1 MVKNRNQA
9 IEFSDEAIRRFLLG
23 RLNASEQP
31 AFEQQL
37 FSNSRLDARVRLA
50 ELDLADD
57 YAYERISPDEDV
69 LFANRFLVSAA
80 RRHEVEVS
88 IALHDRF
95 AFVGSTK
102 STFIAGARSLLRL
115 NRPAWRYTFAV
126 LIFILLVGGAWVIV
140 KKEGRIKDVIT
151 KRWGR
156 PRSPSPTVPAE
167 TNHPTNN
174 SLPEHQTSPSPMPVH
189 DRTSAPSV
197 NAIIALTPAGSP
209 NGGNIP
215 SVKIAQQDIVR
226 LQIALRPYEPG
237 NYRAELLTID
247 GQTVFSAEATMVP
260 KDGTAQIDFDI
271 PARLLKPGNY
281 QVRLS
286 RDHVGVK
293 QSMGRYYFRVQ

>member
-1 MVKNRNQA
+1 MVENRNQA

-57 YAYERISPDEDV
+57 YAYERISPDEHV
-69 LFANRFLVSAA
+69 LFSERFLVSAA

-88 IALHDRF
+88 IALHDHF

-102 STFIAGARSLLRL
+102 STFIARARSLLRL
-115 NRPAWRYTFAV
+115 NRLAWRYTFAV
-126 LIFILLVGGAWVIV
+126 LIFILLVGGTWVIV
-140 KKEGRIKDVIT
+140 KKDRRIKDVIT

-189 DRTSAPSV
+189 DQTSAPSV

-209 NGGNIP
+209 NGGHH
-215 SVKIAQQDIVR
+215 S
-226 LQIALRPYEPG
+226 
-237 NYRAELLTID
+237 
-247 GQTVFSAEATMVP
+247 
-260 KDGTAQIDFDI
+260 
-271 PARLLKPGNY
+271 
-281 QVRLS
+281 S
-286 RDHVGVK
+286 RQNSSPDHVAILI
-293 QSMGRYYFRVQ
+293 